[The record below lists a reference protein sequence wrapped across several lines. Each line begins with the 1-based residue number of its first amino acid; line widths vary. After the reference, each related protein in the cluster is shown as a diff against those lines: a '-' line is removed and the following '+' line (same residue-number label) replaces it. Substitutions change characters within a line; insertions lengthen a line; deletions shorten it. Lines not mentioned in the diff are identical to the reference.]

1 MKRLFTSLY
10 LILCL
15 SILGLG
21 WTLEN
26 IWESSFGTNNIN
38 ETPIYMLADLV
49 KQLPDNEQVEYIN
62 KIGSNPQ
69 RPLALLN
76 KNQIDLGK
84 HKLEQG
90 KILTIIG
97 EHNRQRQYVEIGDKI
112 LMLGPIQ
119 LNPLK
124 AWETAFTILYYLSL
138 AFIILLWVRP
148 LSRDIKS
155 LEKAAIAFG
164 QAKWDTR
171 IRLPKSSQVMSL
183 GKTFNQM
190 AKQINVLID
199 NQKHL
204 SNAVSHEIRT
214 PLARL
219 KFALV
224 LLPMYCTDSKTLEER
239 QAFLND
245 METDVKEIDALLA
258 EMLTYASLESAQQGI
273 VMEKCDIVA
282 LAKQT
287 VNRLQP
293 LSQLPITV
301 NADTS
306 PLFIN
311 IEPPLVE
318 RALQNLINN
327 AIRYAITGIEVN
339 INHDDEILNL
349 SVKDDGPGIPFDE
362 QEKIF
367 EPFYRSKNEQNDGKG
382 YGLGL
387 AIIKRIMARHHGD
400 VTLASRP
407 NMTVFELSFPM
418 KINKQS

>member
-15 SILGLG
+15 SIVGLG

-26 IWESSFGTNNIN
+26 IWETNFGHNDVS
-38 ETPIYMLADLV
+38 EAPVYVLADLI
-49 KQLPDNEQVEYIN
+49 KQIPANLRNDYIK
-62 KIGSNPQ
+62 KIGNNPS
-69 RPLALLN
+69 RPLTLFKTN
-76 KNQIDLGK
+76 EIDLGK

-90 KILTIIG
+90 QVLTLIDK
-97 EHNRQRQYVEIGDKI
+97 HNLQRQYINIGNDI
-112 LMLGPIQ
+112 LMLGPIK

-124 AWETAFTILYYLSL
+124 GWETTFTIVYYLLL

-155 LEKAAIAFG
+155 LEKAARSFG
-164 QAKWDTR
+164 EAKWDTR

-245 METDVKEIDALLA
+245 METDVKEIDALLG
-258 EMLTYASLESAQQGI
+258 EMLTYASLESAKQGI
-273 VMEKCDIVA
+273 LMEECDIIA
-282 LAKQT
+282 LSKQT
-287 VNRLQP
+287 IARLQT
-293 LSQLPITV
+293 LSPVPI
-301 NADTS
+301 NLQSDEKA
-306 PLFIN
+306 LFIN
-311 IEPPLVE
+311 AEPPLVE

-327 AIRYAITGIEVN
+327 AMRYAKTKIDVVISN
-339 INHDDEILNL
+339 KDNQLIL
-349 SVKDDGPGIPFDE
+349 SVEDDGPGIPITE
-362 QEKIF
+362 QDKIF
-367 EPFYRSKNEQNDGKG
+367 EPFYRSKSNAADDKG

-387 AIIKRIMARHHGD
+387 AIIKRIMSRHQGD
-400 VTLASRP
+400 VTLESEP
-407 NMTVFELSFPM
+407 NLTVFTLAFP
-418 KINKQS
+418 INK

>member
-327 AIRYAITGIEVN
+327 AIRYAMTGIEVN